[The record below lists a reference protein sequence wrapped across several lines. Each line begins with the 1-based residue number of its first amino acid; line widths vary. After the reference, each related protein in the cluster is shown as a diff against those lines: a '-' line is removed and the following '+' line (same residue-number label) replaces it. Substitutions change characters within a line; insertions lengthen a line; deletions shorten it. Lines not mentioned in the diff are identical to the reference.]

1 MVRVKRYPRYHIFPR
16 IRTLPRMEELDALG
30 IATDP
35 RRRRLG
41 KGPTCLFRACGGF
54 LQRNHQS

>member
-1 MVRVKRYPRYHIFPR
+1 MVRVKRYPRYHLFPR

-30 IATDP
+30 IAADP
-35 RRRRLG
+35 RRRWLG

-54 LQRNHQS
+54 L